1 MSNEVKTKEKVNM
14 DPKYIIKLTVT
25 LLLTCMVVAGLLG
38 WVNSITKDK
47 IAAITWEKTVAAMQK
62 VIEADD
68 FSDAMELTD
77 DMTAAATAQGGTLAA
92 VYQAQSGG
100 QPVGYAIN
108 VEASRSQGTISMMVG
123 IDMDGAVTGV
133 SIVTNSETSGIGS
146 KVLSN
151 EPLTNGTRVLD
162 QFIGKSAADGVLS
175 AADGVLSVGSN
186 VDAITGATVSTKGV
200 TTGVNAALAAAGV
213 IG

>member
-68 FSDAMELTD
+68 FSDAMDLTD
-77 DMTAAATAQGGTLAA
+77 DMTAAATAQRHAGCRL
-92 VYQAQSGG
+92 S
-100 QPVGYAIN
+100 
-108 VEASRSQGTISMMVG
+108 
-123 IDMDGAVTGV
+123 GAVRRTAHW
-133 SIVTNSETSGIGS
+133 
-146 KVLSN
+146 L
-151 EPLTNGTRVLD
+151 RH
-162 QFIGKSAADGVLS
+162 QCGVLRLS
-175 AADGVLSVGSN
+175 GYHLHDGGH
-186 VDAITGATVSTKGV
+186 
-200 TTGVNAALAAAGV
+200 
-213 IG
+213 

>member
-92 VYQAQSGG
+92 VY
-100 QPVGYAIN
+100 AIN
-108 VEASRSQGTISMMVG
+108 VEASGSQGTISMMVG

-146 KVLSN
+146 KVMSN

-162 QFIGKSAADGVLS
+162 QFIGKS

>member
-92 VYQAQSGG
+92 VYQ
-100 QPVGYAIN
+100 
-108 VEASRSQGTISMMVG
+108 
-123 IDMDGAVTGV
+123 
-133 SIVTNSETSGIGS
+133 
-146 KVLSN
+146 VL
-151 EPLTNGTRVLD
+151 LCLVLV
-162 QFIGKSAADGVLS
+162 IELR
-175 AADGVLSVGSN
+175 
-186 VDAITGATVSTKGV
+186 
-200 TTGVNAALAAAGV
+200 LAAAQVNEQLVPVHPVVEVGKLFNDFV
-213 IG
+213 LNLVYCHSSALSL

>member
-108 VEASRSQGTISMMVG
+108 VEASGSQGTISMMVG

-133 SIVTNSETSGIGS
+133 SIISNSETSGIGS
-146 KVLSN
+146 KVMNNETLTSGLMLAKAFWNSLSASP
-151 EPLTNGTRVLD
+151 PLTVFCPLAPTWTPSPALPCPPRV
-162 QFIGKSAADGVLS
+162 
-175 AADGVLSVGSN
+175 
-186 VDAITGATVSTKGV
+186 
-200 TTGVNAALAAAGV
+200 
-213 IG
+213 

>member
-38 WVNSITKDK
+38 WVNSITKDR

-77 DMTAAATAQGGTLAA
+77 DMTAAATAATAQGGTLAA

-108 VEASRSQGTISMMVG
+108 VEASGSQGTISMMVG

-146 KVLSN
+146 KVMSN
-151 EPLTNGTRVLD
+151 ETLTNGTRVLD
-162 QFIGKSAADGVLS
+162 QFIGKS